1 MEIGEV
7 GPRQKRRINALE
19 HLEMVRYRVDP
30 FDLRL
35 FSTAIERGSIA
46 AAAKAVHLSAAAAS
60 DRLRALEHAL
70 GVSLLVRS
78 KRGVQATDAGRA
90 LLRYSGRVL
99 RELDSLYSEMAPF
112 ARGVRGTVRLLAN
125 TSATSELL
133 PKVLGRFLV
142 EHPDI
147 DVDLRELWSHEI
159 LEHLREHRADIGI
172 VADTVDTSGFAIR
185 EFCSD
190 ELVLIRAKS
199 GAAKDAPSSVAFA
212 DVLGEPFVG
221 LSNESGLSRF
231 LQDQASRCGMAI
243 HHRVRVKSFDAVTQL
258 VQYGVGMAV
267 VPRGLVCR
275 QPGQALEVVTL
286 SDAWAAR
293 RLLICTPVDT
303 RAAEHVKTLVH
314 ALESHRA

>member
-1 MEIGEV
+1 M
-7 GPRQKRRINALE
+7 AS
-19 HLEMVRYRVDP
+19 YRVDP

-35 FSTAIERGSIA
+35 FGTVVEQGSIT

-60 DRLRALEHAL
+60 ERVRALEHAL

-78 KRGVQATDAGRA
+78 KRGAQPTDAGRA
-90 LLRYSGRVL
+90 LLRYAGRVL

-133 PKVLGRFLV
+133 PRVLGRFLV
-142 EHPDI
+142 AHPDV

-172 VADTVDTSGFAIR
+172 VASTVDTSGLVVR
-185 EFCSD
+185 ECRGD
-190 ELVLIRAKS
+190 ELVAIRP
-199 GAAKDAPSSVAFA
+199 AAASSRVPPVAFA

-221 LSNESGLSRF
+221 LSAESGLSRF

-243 HHRVRVKSFDAVTQL
+243 HHRVRVKSFDAVVQL
-258 VQYGVGMAV
+258 VQAGVGMAV
-267 VPRGLVCR
+267 VPASVARRHARRSIGIL
-275 QPGQALEVVTL
+275 AL
-286 SDAWAAR
+286 SDAWADR
-293 RLLICTPVDT
+293 RLLVCTATDARQTEHVQALVLALASAPPVDVPD
-303 RAAEHVKTLVH
+303 AV
-314 ALESHRA
+314 S